1 MSDKVFLDTNLWIY
15 LYSGDKVKGRK
26 VRQLVDER
34 FENIVV
40 STQVLGELFHVLTK
54 KGLKNKKEAKEIVSE
69 IAGHFQVAAISLP
82 TVIRAISLHAKH
94 RYSYWDSL
102 IISSGLENDCKLLY
116 SEDLQ
121 GDHVIESNLKI
132 VNPL

>member
-15 LYSGDKVKGRK
+15 LYSDKVKGRK
-26 VRQLVDER
+26 VKQLVDER
-34 FENIVV
+34 FESIVV

-54 KGLKNKKEAKEIVSE
+54 KGLKSKKEAKEIVSE
-69 IAGHFQVAAISLP
+69 IAGYFQVAAISLP

-94 RYSYWDSL
+94 SYSYWDSL
-102 IISSGLENDCKLLY
+102 IISSTLENDCKLLY

-121 GDHVIESNLKI
+121 GDHVIEGKLKI

>member
-26 VRQLVDER
+26 VKQLVDER

-54 KGLKNKKEAKEIVSE
+54 KGLKNKKEAREIVSE
-69 IAGHFQVAAISLP
+69 IAGYFQVASISLLSAF
-82 TVIRAISLHAKH
+82 R
-94 RYSYWDSL
+94 R
-102 IISSGLENDCKLLY
+102 
-116 SEDLQ
+116 
-121 GDHVIESNLKI
+121 
-132 VNPL
+132 